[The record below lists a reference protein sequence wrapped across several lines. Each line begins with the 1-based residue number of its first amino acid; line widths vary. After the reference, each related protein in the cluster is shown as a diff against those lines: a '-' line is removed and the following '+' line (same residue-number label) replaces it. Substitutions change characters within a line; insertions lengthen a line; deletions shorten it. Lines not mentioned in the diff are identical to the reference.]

1 MCVCVFVVPTAP
13 TSLTV
18 DDVNNTAV
26 TLSWMPPNMPN
37 GIITQYELQYRR
49 SSDLINISFI
59 NSSALNATVTG
70 LLPSTDYQFRVA
82 ASTVVGQGPYTE
94 IPQTTTGKYSGAY
107 MYMHM
112 IIIKKPIIW
121 YETKH
126 ACMLIM

>member
-1 MCVCVFVVPTAP
+1 MCIFVAPTAP

-26 TLSWMPPNMPN
+26 TLSWMPPNIRN

-49 SSDLINISFI
+49 SSDSMYISFI
-59 NSSALNATVTG
+59 NSSVLTATVTA

-94 IPQTTTGKYSGAY
+94 ISQTTTGEYSGAY
-107 MYMHM
+107 M
-112 IIIKKPIIW
+112 
-121 YETKH
+121 
-126 ACMLIM
+126 